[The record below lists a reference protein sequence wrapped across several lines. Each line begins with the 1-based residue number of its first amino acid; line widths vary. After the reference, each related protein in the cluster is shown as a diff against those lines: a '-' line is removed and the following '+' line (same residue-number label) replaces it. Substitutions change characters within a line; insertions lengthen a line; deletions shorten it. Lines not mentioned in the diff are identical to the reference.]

1 MQVEKLTGENK
12 EIEERLRVETETMQ
26 EEVNQLSKDLELNQ
40 INLMMEIDK
49 NAVTVDELSREIVRL
64 RV

>member
-1 MQVEKLTGENK
+1 MTGENK

-26 EEVNQLSKDLELNQ
+26 EEVKQLSKDLELNQ